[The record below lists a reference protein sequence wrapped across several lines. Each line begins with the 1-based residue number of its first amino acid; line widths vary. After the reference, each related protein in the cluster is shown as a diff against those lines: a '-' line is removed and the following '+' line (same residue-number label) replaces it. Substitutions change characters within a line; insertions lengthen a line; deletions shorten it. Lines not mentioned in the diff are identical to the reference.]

1 MVKYEFFL
9 LHAKKGAVFSDI
21 SENQTQKNLQGS
33 VAWHI
38 IIRVL
43 QKN

>member
-9 LHAKKGAVFSDI
+9 LHRKKGAVFSYI
-21 SENQTQKNLQGS
+21 SENETQKTLQGS
-33 VAWHI
+33 AAWHI